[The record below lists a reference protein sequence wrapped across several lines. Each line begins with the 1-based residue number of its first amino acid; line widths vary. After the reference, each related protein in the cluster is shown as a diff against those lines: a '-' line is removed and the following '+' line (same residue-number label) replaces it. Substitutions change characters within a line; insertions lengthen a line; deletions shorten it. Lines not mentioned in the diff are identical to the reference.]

1 MTTTLQAEVREE
13 RGKGP
18 ARRLRA
24 QGKLPAV
31 FYGPGIEP
39 TALTVSPKELEK
51 ALRGEYGRNTLF
63 TLSYGGN
70 EELAMVRELVVDPA
84 SRAPLHVDFYRVSTD
99 REVVVDVPFTT
110 HGRAVGVVKGGKLT
124 VTRRTVPVRTTP
136 DKIPALIEVD
146 VTHVDMFETIQA
158 KDVAMPEGTAIAL
171 KPALTLVNVGE
182 DKRAIREAER
192 KAKEEAKA
200 AAAAP
205 S

>member
-24 QGKLPAV
+24 QGMLPAV
-31 FYGPGIEP
+31 FYGPGVEP
-39 TALTVSPKELEK
+39 TALTVSPKDLEK
-51 ALRGEYGRNTLF
+51 ALRGDFGRNTLF
-63 TLSYGGN
+63 TLSFAGK
-70 EELAMVRELVVDPA
+70 EELAMVRELVVDPV
-84 SRAPLHVDFYRVSTD
+84 SRAPVHVDFYRVSVD
-99 REVVVDVPFTT
+99 REIVVEVPFTT

-136 DKIPALIEVD
+136 DKIPALIDVD
-146 VTHVDMFETIQA
+146 VTNVDMFETVQA
-158 KDVAMPEGTAIAL
+158 KDVTMPEGTSIAL

-192 KAKEEAKA
+192 KAKEEAREA
-200 AAAAP
+200 TAAP